1 VCRSVDPVEAEYLF
15 ARAFEELDQRLAEG
29 SLYAGLRC
37 AAILRQMFADQHTLI
52 AQAKRGYST
61 KLTFS
66 VLHPRPVDYAALG
79 IAPPDLMVMGDQLE
93 NTPAPLIRS
102 NLNLDQF
109 LGFKVA
115 NYQGAAFSV
124 RDVIK
129 YLADACGGVH
139 LGAPKGDQEVLREL
153 DRVLVEMGVESLRP
167 SAGTIRGIAKVAVDG
182 LRPLYEAIIA
192 KHEPQRRV
200 LSVMGTVR
208 GNLPAEFPGRRGSLM
223 GNLLCTPL
231 DVGSFG
237 AIPPAAFYQWL
248 EVVQSAGEFE
258 KLTKALGYD
267 THKRFQPSRSDEI
280 PAQLSANF
288 IIPASSTDNA
298 QPRAIVFPRASEK
311 VVLFKLEQD
320 GQLLV
325 AVWWEY
331 ERATLHFR
339 VRGLETAIDCSWAS
353 GSYSA
358 ALFTWEPGRIAVT
371 YATTTESGAYE
382 QRTKASD

>member
-1 VCRSVDPVEAEYLF
+1 VEAEYLF

-29 SLYAGLRC
+29 TLYAGLRC

-79 IAPPDLMVMGDQLE
+79 ISPPDLMVMGDQLE

-124 RDVIK
+124 RALIK

-231 DVGSFG
+231 DVGSCG
-237 AIPPAAFYQWL
+237 AIPPATFYQWL
-248 EVVQSAGEFE
+248 EVVQSADEFE

-267 THKRFQPSRSDEI
+267 TPNDFSRLARTRSRRNCRRTSSSQRAAPTMRSQERLFFRAHLRRQTWSSSSWNRTASCSLRCGGSTSTRPSTFG
-280 PAQLSANF
+280 SADWRR
-288 IIPASSTDNA
+288 P
-298 QPRAIVFPRASEK
+298 
-311 VVLFKLEQD
+311 
-320 GQLLV
+320 
-325 AVWWEY
+325 
-331 ERATLHFR
+331 
-339 VRGLETAIDCSWAS
+339 
-353 GSYSA
+353 
-358 ALFTWEPGRIAVT
+358 
-371 YATTTESGAYE
+371 
-382 QRTKASD
+382 

>member
-1 VCRSVDPVEAEYLF
+1 MEAEYLF
-15 ARAFEELDQRLAEG
+15 ARAFEELDQRLGEG

-66 VLHPRPVDYAALG
+66 VLYPRPVDYAALG

-109 LGFKVA
+109 LGFKLA

-153 DRVLVEMGVESLRP
+153 DRVLVEAGVESLRP

-192 KHEPQRRV
+192 KHEPHRRV

-231 DVGSFG
+231 DVGPFG

-248 EVVQSAGEFE
+248 EVVQADEFE
-258 KLTKALGYD
+258 KLTKAFGYD
-267 THKRFQPSRSDEI
+267 THKRFQPPRSDEI
-280 PAQLSANF
+280 RRNCRRTSSSQRAAPTMRSQERLFFRAHLRRQTWSSSSWNKTASCSLRCGGSTSAR
-288 IIPASSTDNA
+288 PST
-298 QPRAIVFPRASEK
+298 
-311 VVLFKLEQD
+311 
-320 GQLLV
+320 
-325 AVWWEY
+325 
-331 ERATLHFR
+331 
-339 VRGLETAIDCSWAS
+339 S
-353 GSYSA
+353 GSADSRRPSIA
-358 ALFTWEPGRIAVT
+358 RGRQGCIPRL
-371 YATTTESGAYE
+371 SSFGSLGA
-382 QRTKASD
+382 SP